1 MSFLVLIAIGVC
13 LYYGIRFYRKEKYFK
28 SEEFL
33 NRKYALAEVV
43 NDHNEMVNYIN
54 EIRNRGTFEFG
65 TSSTGQYSHLATFT
79 NTSRHRYKR
88 DRNTVTVAPHV
99 HNCSLQVVR
108 RASQEPIKYLM
119 KYFGFTA
126 NEETLQRVEAM
137 GESISQ
143 LEEAVNNLSVRESLL
158 TQTVQPPK
166 FILKHYMQ
174 EFMSHMG
181 VALSHIS
188 VPYPH
193 YIFEY
198 VSAGGNSGQRA
209 SITLDSQTI
218 DALIVTMSERIRFR
232 KSVAGQRALMT
243 VKLRNQIKQRDNFT
257 CRSCGISTYEE
268 PHLLLEIDHI
278 IPLSRGGMTEISNL
292 QTLCWRCNRSKS
304 NKMPS

>member
-1 MSFLVLIAIGVC
+1 
-13 LYYGIRFYRKEKYFK
+13 
-28 SEEFL
+28 
-33 NRKYALAEVV
+33 
-43 NDHNEMVNYIN
+43 MVNYIN
-54 EIRNRGTFEFG
+54 EIRSRGTFEFG

-88 DRNTVTVAPHV
+88 NRNTVTVAPHV

-126 NEETLQRVEAM
+126 NEATLQRVEAM

-158 TQTVQPPK
+158 TQTMQPPK
-166 FILKHYMQ
+166 FIRKHYMR

-181 VALSHIS
+181 VTLSHIS

-209 SITLDSQTI
+209 SITLDSRTI

-243 VKLRNQIKQRDNFT
+243 ANLRHQIKRRDDFT
-257 CRSCGISTYEE
+257 CQSCGISTSEK
-268 PHLLLEIDHI
+268 PHLLLKIDHI
-278 IPLSRGGMTEISNL
+278 IPLSRGGMTERSNL
-292 QTLCWRCNRSKS
+292 QTLCWKCNRSKS
-304 NKMPS
+304 NKMPN